1 MSHRITDWDPEDVV
15 AWQAGNR
22 NIARRNLIWSVA
34 AEHIGFSVWS
44 IWSVMVLF
52 MPESVYGFSAGD
64 KFLLGIPALK
74 ELSHVAR
81 VSRVR
86 PDFDESYPLPQN
98 RTLCPSGRPGIHV
111 DSNCLSSSLA
121 AHAPPWNGGVR

>member
-1 MSHRITDWDPEDVV
+1 MSNRITDWDPEDAV
-15 AWQAGNR
+15 AWEAGNK

-64 KFLLGIPALK
+64 KFLLGAT
-74 ELSHVAR
+74 AR
-81 VSRVR
+81 ATR
-86 PDFDESYPLPQN
+86 
-98 RTLCPSGRPGIHV
+98 
-111 DSNCLSSSLA
+111 
-121 AHAPPWNGGVR
+121 

>member
-52 MPESVYGFSAGD
+52 MPESVYGFSAGGQ
-64 KFLLGIPALK
+64 FLLGGTATLGGACLRIPYTRATATVGGREWTVFSACVLLSPTVGARGLLCHARHAL
-74 ELSHVAR
+74 S
-81 VSRVR
+81 
-86 PDFDESYPLPQN
+86 
-98 RTLCPSGRPGIHV
+98 T
-111 DSNCLSSSLA
+111 
-121 AHAPPWNGGVR
+121 